1 MMSDNTGLP
10 TVMENNSGEQKN
22 SRNMRPQS
30 MLHRIHNA
38 PAVRNI
44 VQFLSTSQRRS
55 FTPTASPSFHQSGD
69 KFEKITLTTDPE

>member
-1 MMSDNTGLP
+1 MSDNTGLP
-10 TVMENNSGEQKN
+10 EVTENNSGERKN
-22 SRNMRPQS
+22 SRNMRTQS
-30 MLHRIHNA
+30 MSHRVLNA

-55 FTPTASPSFHQSGD
+55 VIPTASPSFRRSED

>member
-1 MMSDNTGLP
+1 MSDSTGLAKI
-10 TVMENNSGEQKN
+10 MGNDSGEQKN

-30 MLHRIHNA
+30 MLHRVRNA

-44 VQFLSTSQRRS
+44 VQLLSTSQRRS
-55 FTPTASPSFHQSGD
+55 VVPTASSSFRQNED